1 MGKSL
6 GLKSGSLFLAACLI
20 TNTVIAEIV
29 TNKDTKVN
37 HFPNKVII
45 FVWDG
50 LRPDSVTKTLTPHLA
65 NFRKNGVN
73 FIDNHSMFPTFTM
86 MNASSFSTGNYVAA
100 HGFYGNT
107 LYQPGP
113 QGKDSAG
120 KNLDFNQP
128 IYVEDYRVVNALTSY
143 YDGDLFLVRSLF
155 QVAQQAGLTTAAV
168 GKTGAAFIQDY
179 ANYAKDPIHG
189 NGQGIMLDEKF
200 AFPLSFV
207 KELEKAGYLLPNLT
221 HVNYHDDS
229 LFHNED
235 PTKANSAAIIT
246 LADKKTKDPRSEAG
260 SPYNNVNEYLMKVYL
275 EYILPQKNPDLSV
288 IWLRNPDATEHE
300 YGPGSKPYVDALRNQ
315 DKLLGA
321 LLAKLKTLKIEKNT
335 NIIIVSDHGHSTVA
349 GGAKYFPPRLLK
361 GDADGTGTVG
371 EIDHKQGFS
380 VSGDV
385 RTADLLT
392 RSGIAHVYDG
402 AGCTFNPVLSG
413 IKKDGST
420 LYPELED
427 KDGNI
432 CGKPMKYTTPSYKVP
447 TELPKNATIIATN
460 GGSEY
465 IYLPDHDPQ
474 RLKAIIRVLQSRKQY
489 GALFI
494 ADRYGNISGT
504 MPMSVVKIGENS
516 RSPDLIVS
524 FDFDEN
530 AYTVVNKSVPG
541 IEYESAFNLR
551 GMHGSFSPRD
561 IHNSLFAFGPDFKTK
576 YINICP
582 SGSVDV
588 APTVAYILGLSM
600 PGVDGRILLESL
612 KEGGKNCTSAQVKVI
627 KKQSTEVAGLKIL
640 NPDDLDGT
648 KIDHAKSKY
657 RFILYSKKLY
667 APDGKTYIYFDK
679 AKAVRH

>member
-1 MGKSL
+1 MEKSL
-6 GLKSGSLFLAACLI
+6 GLKGGSLFFAACLI
-20 TNTVIAEIV
+20 ANSVWAEIA
-29 TNKDTKVN
+29 TNNESKVN
-37 HFPNKVII
+37 HAPNKVII

-50 LRPDSVTKTLTPHLA
+50 LRPDSVTKAVTPHLA
-65 NFRKNGVN
+65 NCRDNGVN
-73 FIDNHSMFPTFTM
+73 FIDNHSMYPTFTM

-128 IYVEDYRVVNALTSY
+128 IYVEDYGVVNALTSY
-143 YDGDLFLVRSLF
+143 YNGDLFLVRSLF

-179 ANYAKDPIHG
+179 AKDPIHG
-189 NGQGIMLDEKF
+189 NGRGIMLDEKF

-207 KELEKAGYLLPNLT
+207 KELEKAGYLTPKLT
-221 HVNYHDDS
+221 HVNYPDDS
-229 LFHNED
+229 LLHNED
-235 PTKANSAAIIT
+235 PTKANSAALIT

-260 SPYNNVNEYLMKVYL
+260 SPYNNINEYLMKVYL

-288 IWLRNPDATEHE
+288 VWLRNPDATEHD

-321 LLAKLKTLKIEKNT
+321 LLEKLKALKIEKTT

-349 GGAKYFPPRLLK
+349 GRVRYFPPRLLK
-361 GDADGTGTVG
+361 GEADGAGMVG
-371 EIDHKQGFS
+371 KIDLKRGFS

-427 KDGNI
+427 KDGRV
-432 CGKPMKYTTPSYKVP
+432 CGKPMKYTTPSYKVSA
-447 TELPKNATIIATN
+447 ELPKNATIIATN

-465 IYLPDHDPQ
+465 IYLPDHDRQ

-494 ADRYGNISGT
+494 ADRYGDMAGT
-504 MPMSVVKIGENS
+504 MPMSVVNIGENS

-530 AYTVVNKSVPG
+530 AFTDVNKEVPG
-541 IEYESAFNLR
+541 TEYESSFNLR

-561 IHNSLFAFGPDFKTK
+561 IHNSLFAFGPDFKK
-576 YINICP
+576 QSINTCP
-582 SGSVDV
+582 SGNVDV
-588 APTVAYILGLSM
+588 APTVAYLLGLSM

-612 KEGGKNCTSAQVKVI
+612 KTSGKNCTSAQVKVI
-627 KKQSTEVAGLKIL
+627 KKESTEVSGLKIL

-648 KIDHAKSKY
+648 NIDHSKSKY
-657 RFILYSKKLY
+657 RFTLYTKKLY

-679 AKAVRH
+679 AKAVRQ